1 MRWRNIILARRH
13 LWSRLFW
20 CGCLLT
26 VCLHAYAQEPKRIY
40 LAPDDHTDYMWTADE
55 AAYRDAF
62 VAMLDYYLALA
73 EKTAGEPPQWQSRWN
88 CDGSYWL
95 WTYERERGPEPFT
108 RLIAQL
114 RRGQISAP
122 LNALTSCYG
131 AQPAEAVL
139 RGMYYSGRLERRYGL
154 RFRQAVAMEN
164 QTLPLGLAS
173 LWAGSGARW
182 SWRGVC
188 ACASKLPSATEPR
201 DHEIYWQTGLDGQR
215 VLMKWHSLNN
225 HPRQGHANES
235 IGGYAEARHPAD
247 AVEFLDNDEGFNR
260 RYTDPAT
267 GQAYKVSSAFGKGW
281 DDLQTRTDEFPGIAR
296 ALSNDRRQIIVS
308 NMEDFFADFEA
319 HYGATLPAEKV
330 ARGNEWD
337 LYSASM
343 AELSAGVR
351 RSVEKLRA
359 AEALAT
365 LVSLQRPA
373 FLDGRTAAR
382 DLAFMNLGL
391 YWEHDW
397 TADGPVKREA
407 RTAWQRRIAKE
418 IAGYV
423 DMLHGDAAAALGS
436 LIAKDGQYPR
446 FYAFNPL
453 GWPRTAAV
461 DLPYDGPWP
470 AHVVDVA
477 TRKEVPSQAVALDGV
492 RRLRILA
499 PDVPAVGYKVFEA
512 RPGRGAAFA
521 NAATVLGATM
531 EDEFYRVTL
540 AGHGALTSLV
550 DKTRGN
556 REYVRGSANDLGGSG
571 GAVTVEQAGPV
582 SVTLRATGGGPPAR
596 TVRVTLVRGLG
607 RIEVQNEITGNFADV
622 RSWAFHFDIAGPV
635 VHHEEVG
642 AVLRAGLSADGG
654 HYAPR
659 QARYDWLTLNH
670 FADMTGEG
678 GVGITL
684 SNADCA
690 FFKLGESTLT
700 RLDTVTPSLTVL
712 AGGQVD
718 GPELGITAQGGDEYF
733 LQRFALTT
741 HAAFDQ
747 TTAMKFALEH
757 QNPLVAARVTGG
769 AGSAYPADAFSL
781 LTISHGDVLLWA
793 LKPAEEGIAQGL
805 IARIWNQ
812 SAQTAVFKL
821 ALSVPGR
828 TLAAAQSTTHL
839 ETNLAAADT
848 SRGALAAG
856 AAPQQ
861 MLTFRLR
868 VTGVSVLRQ

>member
-1 MRWRNIILARRH
+1 M
-13 LWSRLFW
+13 SRLAF
-20 CGCLLT
+20 CCVCFLT
-26 VCLHAYAQEPKRIY
+26 LCLHASAQKAKRIY
-40 LAPDDHTDYMWTADE
+40 LAPDDHTDYMWNADE
-55 AAYRDAF
+55 TAYRDAF
-62 VAMLDYYLALA
+62 VTMLDYYIALA

-95 WTYERERGPEPFT
+95 WTYERERGPEHFA

-122 LNALTSCYG
+122 LNALVSCYG
-131 AQPAEAVL
+131 GQPAEAVL

-154 RFRQAVAMEN
+154 RFRQAAATEN

-182 SWRGVC
+182 SWHGVC
-188 ACASKLPSATEPR
+188 ACASKMPSATEPR
-201 DHEIYWQTGLDGQR
+201 DHEIYWLAGLDGQR

-235 IGGYAEARHPAD
+235 IGGYAEARYPED
-247 AVEFLDNDEGFNR
+247 VVEFLDRDEGFNR

-267 GQAYKVSSAFGKGW
+267 GQAYEVRSAFGKGW
-281 DDLQTRTDEFPGIAR
+281 DDLQTLTDEFPRIAR
-296 ALSNDRRQIIVS
+296 ALSNDRRQVIVS

-319 HYGATLPAEKV
+319 RYGATLPTESV

-373 FLDGRTAAR
+373 FLDGRAAAR

-407 RTAWQRRIAKE
+407 RAAWQRRLAKE
-418 IAGYV
+418 IARYV
-423 DMLHGDAAAALGS
+423 DALHSGAAAGLSALIPRG
-436 LIAKDGQYPR
+436 GRWPR

-453 GWPRTAAV
+453 GWTRTAAV
-461 DLPYDGPWP
+461 DLPYGGPWP
-470 AHVVDVA
+470 AHVVDV
-477 TRKEVPSQAVALDGV
+477 TTGKEVPSQAVTLDGT

-499 PDVPAVGYKVFEA
+499 PDVPAIGYKVFEA
-512 RPGRGAAFA
+512 RPGPGASFA
-521 NAATVLGATM
+521 DAAAVQDATL
-531 EDEFYRVTL
+531 ENEFYRVTL
-540 AGHGALTSLV
+540 AGHGALVSLV
-550 DKTRGN
+550 DKTRSN
-556 REYVRGSANDLGGSG
+556 REYVRSSMNDLGGDG
-571 GAVTVEQAGPV
+571 GTVTVEQAGPV
-582 SVTLRATGGGPPAR
+582 SVTLRASGGGPPVR
-596 TVRVTLVRGLG
+596 TVRVTLVRNSH
-607 RIEVQNEITGNFADV
+607 RIELQNEINANFADV
-622 RSWAFHFDIAGPV
+622 RSWAFHFNLTDPV
-635 VHHEEVG
+635 VQHEEVG
-642 AVLRAGLSADGG
+642 AVLRARLSPDGG
-654 HYAPR
+654 HYTPR

-670 FADMTGEG
+670 FVDMTGEG

-690 FFKLGESTLT
+690 FFRPGQSRDEQ
-700 RLDTVTPSLTVL
+700 LDTATPSLTVL

-718 GPELGITAQGGDEYF
+718 GPGLGITAQGGDSHF
-733 LQRFALTT
+733 LQRFALMT
-741 HAAFDQ
+741 HAGYNQ
-747 TTAMKFALEH
+747 TAAMKFALEH

-769 AGSAYPADAFSL
+769 AGAAYPAETLSL
-781 LTISHGDVLLWA
+781 LTVSNDNVLLWA
-793 LKPAEEGIAQGL
+793 LKPAEEGVAQGL
-805 IARIWNQ
+805 IVRVWNQ
-812 SAQTAVFKL
+812 AAQSAVFRL
-821 ALSVPGR
+821 ALNVPGR
-828 TLAAAQSTTHL
+828 TLASARSTTHL
-839 ETNLAAADT
+839 ETDLAPADT
-848 SRGALAAG
+848 TGGALTAR

-861 MLTFRLR
+861 MMTFRLQ
-868 VTGVSVLRQ
+868 VK

>member
-1 MRWRNIILARRH
+1 M
-13 LWSRLFW
+13 SRLAF
-20 CGCLLT
+20 CYVCLLT
-26 VCLHAYAQEPKRIY
+26 LCFHASAQEAKRIY
-40 LAPDDHTDYMWTADE
+40 LAPDDHTDYFWTADE
-55 AAYRDAF
+55 AAYRNAF
-62 VAMLDYYLALA
+62 VAMLDYYITLA

-95 WTYERERGPEPFT
+95 WTYERERGAEPFN
-108 RLIAQL
+108 RLLAQL
-114 RRGQISAP
+114 RRGQMSAP
-122 LNALTSCYG
+122 LNALVSCYG
-131 AQPAEAVL
+131 GQPAEAAL

-182 SWRGVC
+182 SWHGVC
-188 ACASKLPSATEPR
+188 ACASKMPSATEPR
-201 DHEIYWQTGLDGQR
+201 DHEIYWLTGLDGQR

-225 HPRQGHANES
+225 RPRQGHANES
-235 IGGYAEARHPAD
+235 IGGYAEARYPAD
-247 AVEFLDNDEGFNR
+247 AVEFLDKDEGFRR
-260 RYTDPAT
+260 RYIDPST
-267 GQAYKVSSAFGKGW
+267 GRTYAVSGAFGKGW
-281 DDLQTRTDEFPGIAR
+281 DDLQTLTDEFPRIAR

-319 HYGATLPAEKV
+319 RYGPTLPSEST

-337 LYSASM
+337 LYPASM

-382 DLAFMNLGL
+382 DMAFMDLGL

-397 TADGPVKREA
+397 TADGPVKREVRA
-407 RTAWQRRIAKE
+407 AWQRRLAKE

-423 DMLHGDAAAALGS
+423 DTLHRDAAAALGT
-436 LIAKDGQYPR
+436 LIPTVGRWPR
-446 FYAFNPL
+446 FYVFNPL
-453 GWPRTAAV
+453 GWERTAAV

-470 AHVVDVA
+470 AHVVDVT
-477 TRKEVPSQAVALDGV
+477 TRKEVPSQAVALNET

-512 RPGRGAAFA
+512 RPGPGASLAD
-521 NAATVLGATM
+521 AATVQGATV
-531 EDEFYRVTL
+531 ENEFYRVTL
-540 AGHGALTSLV
+540 AGNGALTSMV
-550 DKTRGN
+550 DKKRN
-556 REYVRGSANDLGGSG
+556 DRELVRGRANDLGGAG
-571 GAVTVEQAGPV
+571 GTVAVEQSGPV

-596 TVRVTLVRGLG
+596 TVRVTLVRGAKC
-607 RIEVQNEITGNFADV
+607 IEVRNEINENFADV
-622 RSWAFHFDIAGPV
+622 RSWAFYFNFVAPV

-642 AVLRAGLSADGG
+642 AVLLARLASDGG
-654 HYAPR
+654 HYALR

-670 FADMTGEG
+670 FVDMTGGG

-690 FFKLGESTLT
+690 FFRPGQSKGTQ
-700 RLDTVTPSLTVL
+700 LDTATPSLTVL

-718 GPELGITAQGGDEYF
+718 GPELGITAQGGDKYF
-733 LQRFALTT
+733 LQRFGLMT
-741 HAAFDQ
+741 HAAYDQ
-747 TTAMKFALEH
+747 TAAMKFALEH
-757 QNPLVAARVTGG
+757 QNPLVGARVAGG
-769 AGSAYPADAFSL
+769 AGTAYPADSFSL
-781 LTISHGDVLLWA
+781 LTVSHRDALLWA
-793 LKPAEEGIAQGL
+793 LKPAEEGVGQGL

-812 SAQTAVFKL
+812 ASQTALFTL
-821 ALSVPGR
+821 ALNVPGR
-828 TLAAAQSTTHL
+828 KLESAQSTTHL
-839 ETNLAAADT
+839 ETDLAPADT
-848 SRGALAAG
+848 GSGVLTAR

-861 MLTFRLR
+861 MMTFRLR
-868 VTGVSVLRQ
+868 IK